1 VVVVPDDERDAIQ
14 PDQAAS
20 TGVEPPSEAAASP
33 RRRRATSPIGT
44 GPDLPLST
52 LVAEPARQ
60 EDLPP
65 DVAVDDDPS
74 AAVPD
79 DLRAVP
85 LFQSLSDD
93 NLRSLAK
100 TVMKRHAATGEV
112 LCREGELG
120 DEMYVVL
127 SGTVT
132 LHKSVADRETE
143 LGRLESGAHFG
154 EMALIGETPRS
165 ATIRAATDLDYLA
178 IDRDTLMKVIAEF
191 PTVALQILRGYNQR
205 LADTT
210 ERLARVSDRPAPA
223 SSDSGPASAS
233 VVESEQSLQTAA
245 EQLVLYAP
253 YPLAVLARRLLV
265 EDQWDRKVL
274 LALDVYELTVKYT
287 LFMLLADYLRRA
299 DLRAPEVDQMVVA
312 AFRRPTLGLLLDMC
326 PRVLR
331 AYASHDASPFVPG
344 LVDLHVRREGGRSA
358 CGRALQTLTTYR
370 NRLKHGAEGVWDVET
385 FRDDFEGNPE
395 ERLPNGER
403 RLGLKHHLAAILDAV
418 GFLREFPLVYLTSM
432 TYEHGAFEYAY
443 ERSTG
448 AYASFDRGVFACREP
463 LENRRLYV
471 LSQRDEQALPLHP
484 FLRRQKCPTC
494 NISTIF
500 LLFSAMHD
508 RERPRRD
515 AVAASERDARSRRK
529 ERLEYLSY
537 ACGHILVDQLT
548 AERID
553 RGEGISHLFE

>member
-1 VVVVPDDERDAIQ
+1 
-14 PDQAAS
+14 
-20 TGVEPPSEAAASP
+20 
-33 RRRRATSPIGT
+33 
-44 GPDLPLST
+44 
-52 LVAEPARQ
+52 
-60 EDLPP
+60 
-65 DVAVDDDPS
+65 
-74 AAVPD
+74 
-79 DLRAVP
+79 LRGA
-85 LFQSLSDD
+85 
-93 NLRSLAK
+93 
-100 TVMKRHAATGEV
+100 
-112 LCREGELG
+112 
-120 DEMYVVL
+120 
-127 SGTVT
+127 VT
-132 LHKSVADRETE
+132 LHKAVGDRETE
-143 LGRLESGAHFG
+143 LGRLESGAYFG
-154 EMALIGETPRS
+154 EMALIGDAPRS

-178 IDRDTLMKVIAEF
+178 IDRDTLMAVIAAF
-191 PTVALQILRGYNQR
+191 PTVALQILRGYNER

-210 ERLARVSDRPAPA
+210 ERLARLSARPAPA
-223 SSDSGPASAS
+223 SRARTLAAAAVAD
-233 VVESEQSLQTAA
+233 ESEEALQRAA
-245 EQLVLYAP
+245 EQIVLYAP

-274 LALDVYELTVKYT
+274 LALDLYELTVKYT
-287 LFMLLADYLRRA
+287 LFLLLADYLRRA
-299 DLRAPEVDQMVVA
+299 ELRTPDVDQMVVA

-331 AYASHDASPFVPG
+331 AYASHDATPFVPG

-358 CGRALQTLTTYR
+358 CGRAFQTLTTYR

-385 FRDDFEGNPE
+385 FRQDFEGNPE

-418 GFLREFPLVYLTSM
+418 SFLREFPLVYLTSM

-471 LSQRDEQALPLHP
+471 LSQHDEQVLPLHP

-494 NISTIF
+494 SVSTIF
-500 LLFSAMHD
+500 LLFSAMTD

-515 AVAASERDARSRRK
+515 AVVTPDGDTRSRRK

-537 ACGHILVDQLT
+537 ACGHTLVEQLT
-548 AERID
+548 AERIE
-553 RGEGISHLFE
+553 RGDGISHLFD

>member
-1 VVVVPDDERDAIQ
+1 MPTESELIAE
-14 PDQAAS
+14 AS
-20 TGVEPPSEAAASP
+20 GPVRT
-33 RRRRATSPIGT
+33 RRRAGT
-44 GPDLPLST
+44 IESGPDRPLSAAIEDPVRPAA
-52 LVAEPARQ
+52 LADEAE
-60 EDLPP
+60 LF
-65 DVAVDDDPS
+65 
-74 AAVPD
+74 AAEPD

-85 LFQSLSDD
+85 LFQSLSDA
-93 NLRSLAK
+93 NLASLSK
-100 TVMKRHAATGEV
+100 TVARRHATTGEI
-112 LCREGELG
+112 LCREGEPG

-132 LHKSVADRETE
+132 LSKAVGAGETE
-143 LGRLESGAHFG
+143 LGRLESGAYFG
-154 EMALIGETPRS
+154 EMALIGDAPRS
-165 ATIRAATDLDYLA
+165 ATISAATELDYLA
-178 IDRDTLMKVIAEF
+178 IDRDTLMEVISAF
-191 PTVALQILRGYNQR
+191 PTVALQILRGYNER

-210 ERLARVSDRPAPA
+210 ERLARLSARPASGGGGATPA
-223 SSDSGPASAS
+223 VGVAE
-233 VVESEQSLQTAA
+233 ESEEALQHAA
-245 EQLVLYAP
+245 EQIVLYAP

-265 EDQWDRKVL
+265 EDRWDRKVL
-274 LALDVYELTVKYT
+274 IALDVYELTVKYT
-287 LFMLLADYLRRA
+287 LFMLLADYLRRTELRTA
-299 DLRAPEVDQMVVA
+299 DVDQMVIA

-331 AYASHDASPFVPG
+331 AYAGHEATPFVPG

-385 FRDDFEGNPE
+385 FRQDFEGHPE
-395 ERLPNGER
+395 ERLPNGDR

-418 GFLREFPLVYLTSM
+418 GFLREYPLVYLTSM

-443 ERSTG
+443 ERTTG

-471 LSQRDEQALPLHP
+471 LSQQDERALPLHP

-494 NISTIF
+494 SISTIF
-500 LLFSAMHD
+500 ILFSAMHD

-515 AVAASERDARSRRK
+515 AVISADADPRGRRR

-537 ACGHILVDQLT
+537 ACGHTLVDQLT
-548 AERID
+548 PERID